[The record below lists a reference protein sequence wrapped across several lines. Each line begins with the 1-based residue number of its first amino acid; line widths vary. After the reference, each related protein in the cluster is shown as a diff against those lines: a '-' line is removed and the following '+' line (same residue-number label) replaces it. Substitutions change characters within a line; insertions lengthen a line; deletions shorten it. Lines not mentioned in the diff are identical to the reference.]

1 MEKAIICDCNVV
13 HEDVVAKAKA
23 SMLPNK
29 DLLAISAIFKV
40 LVDPTRAKLVW
51 ALDQRE
57 MCVCDLAVTLN
68 MTKSAISH
76 QLATLK
82 QFKIVKARRD
92 GKNMFYSLDDQHVT
106 DIIELAREHAN
117 HEAE

>member
-1 MEKAIICDCNVV
+1 MEQAAICDCNIV
-13 HEDVVAKAKA
+13 HEDVVSSAKA
-23 SMLPNK
+23 SMLPEQ

-40 LVDPTRAKLVW
+40 LGDPTRARLVW

-82 QFKIVKARRD
+82 QAKIVKARRD
-92 GKNMFYSLDDQHVT
+92 GKNMFYSLDDQHIT
-106 DIIELAREHAN
+106 DIIELAREHVE
-117 HEAE
+117 H